1 MPWVPIKTKDR
12 FPCLVAPAVW
22 AGLPSAVPKAVAM
35 SSPEVAELQRRIAEL
50 ESLLLQAQ
58 KLTTVGELAS
68 SITHEFNNVLTTVI
82 NYARLGL
89 RNSDQASR
97 DKAFEKI
104 LAAGQRASRITT
116 GLLSYARR
124 GTTRREATDL
134 AVLTR
139 DVLVLVEKEL
149 EQARVRL
156 ELRLP
161 EQPVCSEINA
171 GQLQQVLLNLV
182 VNARQAMPQGGTLTL
197 VLAAEPKRGVLI
209 LQVQD
214 TGTGIAPEHLSKL
227 FQPFFTTKRAE
238 GNGQGGNGLGLSMC
252 REVVEAHRGRIV
264 CQSELG
270 KGTRFTIELP
280 LADPHAAQVA
290 ISPATAV
297 LQKRARGSVQRA
309 G

>member
-1 MPWVPIKTKDR
+1 MHWPRGP
-12 FPCLVAPAVW
+12 APAPVVW
-22 AGLPSAVPKAVAM
+22 KAVAM
-35 SSPEVAELQRRIAEL
+35 SSPEVVELQHRIAEL

-82 NYARLGL
+82 NYAKLGL
-89 RNSDQASR
+89 RNPDPASR

-134 AVLTR
+134 VMLTR

-156 ELRLP
+156 ELKLP
-161 EQPVCSEINA
+161 EKPVCSEINA

-182 VNARQAMPQGGTLTL
+182 VNARQAMPQGGALSL
-197 VLAAEPKRGVLI
+197 SLAADTRRRVAV

-214 TGTGIAPEHLSKL
+214 TGTGIAPEHLPRL
-227 FQPFFTTKRAE
+227 FQPFFTTKRAD
-238 GNGQGGNGLGLSMC
+238 GNGQGGNGLGLSLC
-252 REVVEAHRGRIV
+252 RDVVEAHQGRIT

-270 KGTRFTIELP
+270 RGTRFVVELP
-280 LADPHAAQVA
+280 LAAEEAVEVA

-297 LQKRARGSVQRA
+297 LQRRARGNVQRA